1 MAPLRARQPSCREGT
16 PSHAEGAELT
26 DGGSVLSGRDRP
38 GGASVKS
45 TAGEAVQ
52 LLGAGAGNAT
62 GTATLGLR
70 RRTDQ
75 LARM

>member
-1 MAPLRARQPSCREGT
+1 MAARCCP
-16 PSHAEGAELT
+16 
-26 DGGSVLSGRDRP
+26 GRDRP

-62 GTATLGLR
+62 GTASA
-70 RRTDQ
+70 
-75 LARM
+75 LAMAGSDSELAFRVRVA